1 VSDES
6 ASHPVGTGPVI
17 DHDGTL
23 DAGVLGPVAWVTD
36 VGHARKRNEDRL
48 LVKRAFDGRF
58 LLLVVADGAGGHTS
72 GDKAAEMVVRTLDEV
87 FRSDGPSPEGPP
99 AAWLNDVI
107 MDIHEKVRGLAEGE
121 NRPPASTL
129 VGLLIEEETL
139 CGWRFHVGDSRLYG
153 RRDDAAMMTWTR
165 DHNITNGLIDRGLPA
180 AQALKIA
187 EGGKLTQVMGGGAD
201 PEPDIRGPFQLA
213 GGDSFLICSDGV
225 FGYNDDRDPLSDAI
239 DPGNGPIEERA
250 QALKAAVLAGDALD
264 NLTAVLWDVPAGATP
279 ARKRL
284 GLIEPY
290 DRQDVS
296 TMVDI
301 TAHRPGADR
310 IGPSGP
316 PPPPSMPKVSS
327 ISDADLAKRRG
338 GPSQDDLDAAQRR
351 LDEAASSAGPSN
363 PGLKLGMI
371 FMATLAILALLVW
384 ARGDD
389 SETMTVDEMEQERA
403 RARAMAGLP
412 PEEPAAAEATPA
424 PKPVTADPSE
434 VAVTQLLAGFTPG
447 WWDSLDDVRREQRRA
462 VLREL
467 LATRGAEPTTLSW
480 EAGEPPKAHSVTIED
495 WPAAGGDNAEIAATA
510 WSARGRVLGLHGDLA
525 SQPGVDELLRSVAC
539 EQVRLRWPRG
549 QSAGP
554 GDAVQL
560 PSWLS
565 ACLPP
570 DADGAD
576 VSVRLGGYPDVGW
589 TDEDWNELRTL
600 ADSPGGAGAITR
612 FDHSTWNPRL
622 VELGQLTLALSEGAL
637 QEIQVEV
644 RVVLDPSDPVTLA
657 QERADRIGKVL
668 EEGSGGALTV
678 SALGI
683 NHAPLVDA
691 APDLLPG
698 QASHVAGLNRR
709 VEITLFRSSSL
720 ELDEMEMDPPDDA
733 PSDEAEGE
741 AAPDAGAS
749 STEPK

>member
-1 VSDES
+1 M
-6 ASHPVGTGPVI
+6 
-17 DHDGTL
+17 
-23 DAGVLGPVAWVTD
+23 
-36 VGHARKRNEDRL
+36 
-48 LVKRAFDGRF
+48 KRAFDGRF

-72 GDKAAEMVVRTLDEV
+72 GDKAAEMVVHTLDSAFKTEG
-87 FRSDGPSPEGPP
+87 DPPDGPP

-107 MDIHEKVRGLAEGE
+107 MDIHAKVRGLAEGE
-121 NRPPASTL
+121 SRPPASTL
-129 VGLLIEEETL
+129 VGLLVEEETL

-153 RRDDAAMMTWTR
+153 RRDDAPMMTWTR

-180 AQALKIA
+180 SQALKIA

-225 FGYNDDRDPLSDAI
+225 FGYNDDRDPLAPAM
-239 DPGNGPIEERA
+239 DPANGPIEERA
-250 QALKAAVLAGDALD
+250 AKLKAEVLAGDALD
-264 NLTAVLWDVPAGATP
+264 NLTAVLWDVPAGTTP

-284 GLIEPY
+284 GLTEPY

-316 PPPPSMPKVSS
+316 PPPVSMPKVTS
-327 ISDADLAKRRG
+327 IKDADIEASGSG

-351 LDEAASSAGPSN
+351 LDDAAASAGPSN

-371 FMATLAILALLVW
+371 LMATLAILAFLVW
-384 ARGDD
+384 TRGDD
-389 SETMTVDEMEQERA
+389 AETLTVDEMEDERA
-403 RARAMAGLP
+403 RARALAGLP

-424 PKPVTADPSE
+424 PKPVTASPTQ
-434 VAVTQLLAGFTPG
+434 AAITQLLAGFTPG
-447 WWDSLDDVRREQRRA
+447 WWDSLDDARRQERMD

-467 LATRGAEPTTLSW
+467 LATRDAEATTLSW
-480 EAGEPPKAHSVTIED
+480 EAGEPPQVHTTTIED
-495 WPAAGGDNAEIAATA
+495 WPAAGGANAEVAAAA
-510 WSARGRVLGLHGDLA
+510 WAARGRVLGLHGDLA

-539 EQVRLRWPRG
+539 DQVRLRWPRG

-589 TDEDWNELRTL
+589 TDADWSELRTL
-600 ADSPGGAGAITR
+600 ADKPGGAAAITR

-622 VELGQLTLALSEGAL
+622 VELGQLTLALSEGSL

-644 RVVLDPSDPVTLA
+644 RVVLDPSDSQALA
-657 QERADRIGKVL
+657 QERADRLARVL

-678 SALGI
+678 SALGL
-683 NHAPLVDA
+683 NDAPLVDA
-691 APDLLPG
+691 SPDLLPG

-709 VEITLFRSSSL
+709 VELTLFRSSSL
-720 ELDEMEMDPPDDA
+720 ELDELEMDPPEGDEPAGEPVDGEPAATPANQPADA
-733 PSDEAEGE
+733 P
-741 AAPDAGAS
+741 
-749 STEPK
+749 K